1 MATKRIEFTEWLP
14 DQPSLSSALTEA
26 TNVVPVGVGYAPFPA
41 VVNLSSD
48 AAENLNNVYAGKFS
62 TINQLFAGGATKL
75 FKYNAATLALTNVS
89 QSGNYSGSDRW
100 QFAQFGDTL
109 LATNNQAKI
118 QAWTVNSSSLFAD
131 VNAYAPVC
139 KYITVVRDFVVAAN
153 ISGTPNK
160 VNWSNI
166 NDETNWTS
174 GGASQS
180 DYQIISDGGDIQGI
194 TGGEFGLVLLE
205 RGLVRMSY
213 IGSPLFF
220 QFDTI
225 SRGLGCTSGGSIAHY
240 GATTYF
246 LSDDGFYACDGTNIV
261 GIGADKIDK
270 YFFTHVDL
278 NNINDM
284 STAIDAINNLVVWNY
299 PNTDS
304 GRSLLIYNFQTKKW
318 ASAETDT
325 DYLSSIATSG
335 VTLEDLDAFGA
346 LESIA
351 TSLDDRLW
359 TGGKLLFGAVR
370 DAKIVTFTGATTTA
384 TLTTGDIEDG
394 YNSVAKLARP
404 IIENGSGDV
413 SVASR
418 RMLDDT
424 ITYSTA
430 VSASSEN
437 RCSLRS
443 AGRYHR
449 VKVSPTGSWL
459 YAIGV
464 DIDLEGQGTR

>member
-14 DQPSLSSALTEA
+14 DQSSLSSALTEA

-48 AAENLNNVYAGKFS
+48 AAENLNNVYAGKFGAI
-62 TINQLFAGGATKL
+62 TQLFAGGATKL

-89 QSGNYSGSDRW
+89 KTGNYSGSDRW

-131 VNAYAPVC
+131 VNASAPVC

-160 VNWSNI
+160 VQWSDI
-166 NDETNWTS
+166 NDETDWTS

>member
-48 AAENLNNVYAGKFS
+48 ASENLNNVYAGKFGA
-62 TINQLFAGGATKL
+62 INQLFAGGATKL
-75 FKYNAATLALTNVS
+75 FKYNSATLALTNVS
-89 QSGNYSGSDRW
+89 KTGNYSGSDRW
-100 QFAQFGDTL
+100 QFVQFGDTL

-131 VNAYAPVC
+131 VNASAPVC

-160 VNWSNI
+160 VNWSDI
-166 NDETNWTS
+166 NDETDWTS